1 MPEIGHMKNVKKKK
15 ISETTKWSPT
25 GFAVVVGP

>member
-1 MPEIGHMKNVKKKK
+1 MPEIGHMKNVKKK